1 MLFFNIIQAKNVL
14 GYEIIKGRIS
24 SFFGEELILG
34 SFILRI
40 IPIFMIYLTM
50 SDLINDKKINYFYLI
65 IISLACLVIYLS
77 GERTSFGLLII
88 FFSTLF
94 FMVKH
99 LRKFITYIAILLI
112 TSALITSYLKT
123 SSKIDPANR
132 MFEKS
137 LNQITGKGEER
148 YEKHKKKDI

>member
-1 MLFFNIIQAKNVL
+1 M
-14 GYEIIKGRIS
+14 
-24 SFFGEELILG
+24 
-34 SFILRI
+34 
-40 IPIFMIYLTM
+40 
-50 SDLINDKKINYFYLI
+50 
-65 IISLACLVIYLS
+65 S

-88 FFSTLF
+88 FSTLF

-148 YEKHKKKDI
+148 YEKHKKKYLIKFIFFLMTTMVIMFYLIKFLKIL